1 MKRKFER
8 KTFLPYDEETE
19 SGKVSFWVN
28 VLIFGFFAIYVIL
41 GLF

>member
-8 KTFLPYDEETE
+8 KTFLPYDEKDA
-19 SGKVSFWVN
+19 GKVSFWVN

-41 GLF
+41 GLI